1 MAGSFLG
8 NALGGVIVIGVI
20 YFFVWIMSKREER
33 KLRREGEKLANERKA
48 YTHTEIA
55 ENFFLWDKF
64 LNYNFDESDKMTK
77 EGFDT
82 LSTERKTQMLT
93 KRFGEINKK

>member
-20 YFFVWIMSKREER
+20 IFFTWIMSKREER
-33 KLRREGEKLANERKA
+33 KLTNERKA

-55 ENFFLWDKF
+55 ENFSLWDKF
-64 LNYNFDESDKMTK
+64 VNYYFDEGSKMTK
-77 EGFDT
+77 EGFDS
-82 LSTERKTQMLT
+82 LSTDRKTQILIR
-93 KRFGEINKK
+93 RFEETNKK